1 MSPSFRVWPYN
12 YMTPVKSRVDLIIIR
27 STFIRG
33 EQLSNHWQSSRVVL
47 VNIRMNLKYNHTFQD
62 KDINYE

>member
-1 MSPSFRVWPYN
+1 
-12 YMTPVKSRVDLIIIR
+12 MTPVKPRVDLIIIR

-33 EQLSNHWQSSRVVL
+33 EQLSNHCQSSRVVL

-62 KDINYE
+62 KDIKYESQI